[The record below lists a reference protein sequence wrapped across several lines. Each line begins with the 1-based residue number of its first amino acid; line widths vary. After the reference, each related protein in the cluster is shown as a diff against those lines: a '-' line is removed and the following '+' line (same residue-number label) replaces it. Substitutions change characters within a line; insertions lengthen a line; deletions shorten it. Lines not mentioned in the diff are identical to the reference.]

1 MGRTGL
7 DAQIGYALESTV
19 GTPVTVTA
27 FLPLVSESLMQ
38 ERARLESAGIIAG
51 RRILASQ
58 QWNGGD
64 ITVSGSVQHELY
76 NRGLGKLFTAMF
88 GDVATTGA
96 GPYTHTFTPGDLTG
110 DALTVQVGRPATNGT
125 TYPFTYAGMKVSSW
139 EIACSAGEIATL
151 GMDLVGSR
159 EIDYRTVTD
168 GVTTS
173 GSAAI
178 TSSTAAFNA
187 SDIGNPISGSG
198 IPAGA
203 TIAAVTSAT
212 AATLSANATA
222 SATGVTFTLGIA
234 LAAATYPSGIKPLK
248 FNHAAVTIGGS
259 SVNAKS
265 LTISGNNGLDDARRF
280 LGNQRI
286 SEPLETGLREYT
298 GTIELE
304 FTDLTQYRRFVT
316 GAEAAL
322 VASFTSGTDSVT
334 ITTNARYD
342 GSTPQVSGREI
353 LTQSLPFKCVASST
367 DASAITVALVNSDAT
382 P

>member
-1 MGRTGL
+1 MGYTGI
-7 DAQIGYALESTV
+7 DAQIGYATESTV
-19 GTPVTVTA
+19 GTPATVTA

-51 RRILASQ
+51 RRVLASQ

-88 GDVATTGA
+88 GSVATTGA

-110 DALTVQVGRPATNGT
+110 DALTIQVGRPATDGT
-125 TYPFTYAGMKVSSW
+125 TYPFTYAGMKVASW

-151 GMDLVGSR
+151 GMDVVGTR
-159 EIDYRTVTD
+159 EIDYRVVTD

-173 GSAAI
+173 GSADI
-178 TSSTAAFNA
+178 TSATALFNA
-187 SDIGNPISGSG
+187 SDVGNPISGTG
-198 IPAGA
+198 IPAAA
-203 TIAAVTSAT
+203 TILSVQSAT

-222 SATGVTFTLGIA
+222 SGTGVTFTLGIA
-234 LAAATYPSGIKPLK
+234 LAAASYPSGIKPLK
-248 FNHAAVTIGGS
+248 FNHAAVSIGGA

-286 SEPLETGLREYT
+286 SEPLEANLREYS
-298 GTIELE
+298 GTIEVE

-316 GAEAAL
+316 GSEAAL

-334 ITTNARYD
+334 ITTNIRVD
-342 GSTPQVSGREI
+342 GSTPMVAGREI
-353 LTQSLPFKCVASST
+353 LVQSLPFKCVASST

>member
-1 MGRTGL
+1 MARTGI

-27 FLPLVSESLMQ
+27 FVPLVSETLMQ

-51 RRILASQ
+51 RTVLASQ
-58 QWNGGD
+58 SWNGGD

-88 GDVATTGA
+88 GSVATTGA

-125 TYPFTYAGMKVSSW
+125 TYPFTYAGMKVQSW

-151 GMDLVGSR
+151 GMDLVGQR
-159 EIDYRTVTD
+159 EIDFRTVTD

-178 TSSTAAFNA
+178 TSSTALFNA
-187 SDIGNPISGSG
+187 SDIGNPISGTG
-198 IPAGA
+198 IPTGT
-203 TIAAVTSAT
+203 TIASVTSAT

-222 SATGVTFTLGIA
+222 SGTGVTFTLGVA
-234 LAAATYPSGIKPLK
+234 LAAASYPTGIKPLK
-248 FNHAAVTIGGS
+248 FNHAAVTIGGA

-265 LTISGNNGLDDARRF
+265 LTIAGNNGLDDARRF

-286 SEPLETGLREYT
+286 SEPLEANLREYS

-316 GAEAAL
+316 GSEAAL

-334 ITTNARYD
+334 ITTNVRVD

-353 LTQSLPFKCVASST
+353 LTQSLPFKCVASSN

>member
-1 MGRTGL
+1 MPGTGI

-27 FLPLVSESLMQ
+27 FLPLVSETLMQ

-51 RRILASQ
+51 RTVLTSN

-88 GDVATTGA
+88 GAVSTTGA

-125 TYPFTYAGMKVSSW
+125 VYPFTYAGMKVASW

-151 GMDLVGSR
+151 GLDLVGSR

-178 TSSTAAFNA
+178 TSASASFNA
-187 SDIGNPISGSG
+187 SDVGNPISGSG
-198 IPAGA
+198 IPSGT
-203 TIAAVTSAT
+203 TIASVTSAT

-234 LAAATYPSGIKPLK
+234 LAAASYPASIKPLK
-248 FNHAAVTIGGS
+248 FNHAAVTLGGS
-259 SVNAKS
+259 SVNVKS
-265 LTISGNNGLDDARRF
+265 LTVAGNNGLDDARRF

-286 SEPLETGLREYT
+286 SEPLETALREYT
-298 GTIELE
+298 GTLEVE

-316 GAEAAL
+316 GSEAAL
-322 VASFTSGTDSVT
+322 VASFTSGADSVT
-334 ITTNARYD
+334 ITSNVRID
-342 GSTPQVSGREI
+342 GSTPQVAGREI

-367 DASAITVALVNSDAT
+367 DSSAITVALVNGDST